1 MRRNLRKKTDRRVF
15 KKTANKVPK
24 SMLSSPAMRGG
35 LMR

>member
-1 MRRNLRKKTDRRVF
+1 MRKSLRRKTDRRVF
-15 KKTANKVPK
+15 RKTANKVPK